1 MYISLDAV
9 TNDQRSETLEVYTY
23 YPIGSLS
30 IAEGRGSQN
39 QISIGS
45 TRLHKERGLGP
56 GLRPKLTSSVR
67 FAISLPYGEV
77 GMLVH

>member
-1 MYISLDAV
+1 MYITAMR
-9 TNDQRSETLEVYTY
+9 NYDQRGETLEVYTY

-30 IAEGRGSQN
+30 IAEGRGGRVDHVVMST
-39 QISIGS
+39 

-77 GMLVH
+77 GMLVP